1 MSRFYY
7 REAFLSDLLN
17 VELIIPSY
25 NRLPILLNTFKSI
38 RILYPSLKI
47 CLGIQGERSITD
59 YSKELNND
67 PNLRIE
73 LLSVPSLTGT
83 LNHCI
88 RNSKADIILILD
100 DDAIPFLGWAEA
112 HVAAFRN
119 NENLVFTAGREVRV
133 KKKRTAFS
141 ELIRILVGFIF
152 GLFFSSDNKL
162 NGRIIGWTSRIGLI
176 FGNFDQPGTCKI
188 NTPRGCNMAVRRDR
202 FLEIGGFN
210 EAFRGNAWGNEADL
224 GIRMGQGSKYG
235 LYIGD
240 ALAIHKEVETGGCRD
255 SNKQQGFKDY
265 LHNHKLLIA
274 NLGPQAWIGSLPRLA
289 KKAVWLIAK

>member
-1 MSRFYY
+1 M
-7 REAFLSDLLN
+7 ADLHN

-47 CLGIQGERSITD
+47 CLGIQGEKSITE
-59 YSKELNND
+59 YSNELTND

-73 LLSVPSLTGT
+73 LLSVPSLPGT

-88 RNSKADIILILD
+88 HNSKADIILILD
-100 DDAIPFLGWAEA
+100 DDAIPFFGWAEA
-112 HVAAFRN
+112 HVDAFRN
-119 NENLVFTAGREVRV
+119 NKNLVFTAGREVRV

-141 ELIRILVGFIF
+141 ELTRILVEFIC
-152 GLFFSSDNKL
+152 GLFISSDKKL

-176 FGNFDQPGTCKI
+176 FGNFDQPGTCNI

-202 FLEIGGFN
+202 FIEIGGFN
-210 EAFRGNAWGNEADL
+210 ETFRGNAWGNEADL
-224 GIRMGQGSKYG
+224 GIRMAQGSKYG
-235 LYIGD
+235 LYIGH

-255 SNKQQGFKDY
+255 SNKKQGFKDFLY
-265 LHNHKLLIA
+265 NHNLLIA

-289 KKAVWLIAK
+289 KKAVWLMTK